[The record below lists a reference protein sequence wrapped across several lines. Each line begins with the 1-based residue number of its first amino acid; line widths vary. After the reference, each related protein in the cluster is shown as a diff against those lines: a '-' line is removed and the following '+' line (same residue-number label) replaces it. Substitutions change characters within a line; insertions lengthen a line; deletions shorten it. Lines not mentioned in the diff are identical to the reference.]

1 MSCRNALLMLCLCS
15 SAFVHADQGDDSS
28 LLQIRSQHAYNAVF
42 GLPGAAARPVQS
54 REWQLSLEHA
64 NQFIGGV
71 AGNEKLVLDGET
83 SELTFRH
90 RQRLA
95 PCWQGELLIP
105 FIQHSGGVFDH
116 AIDDWHQFFGLPDA
130 ERSDFDF
137 NALTYG
143 YVGESGQQIRVKS
156 PESGLGDIQLSVQR
170 SLGCQATADSMASE
184 AIVRA
189 GIKLPT
195 GVVDELRGSGELDA
209 YVDIQSPV
217 WSDGG
222 RWGAGATVGLMAV
235 GKSHQLAPQ
244 RPVVA
249 FGALG
254 AQYMLQQ
261 RYRLMLQV
269 DWHTAFYRSALGELN
284 DPSFVLTAG
293 LRYLAHR
300 NQTLE
305 FTIGEDIAVDTA
317 PDIVAR
323 LAWIY
328 RAGP

>member
-1 MSCRNALLMLCLCS
+1 MSCRTGLVALCLYS
-15 SAFVHADQGDDSS
+15 SAFVHAEQGDDSA

-42 GLPGAAARPVQS
+42 GLPGAAARPVRS

-64 NQFIGGV
+64 NQFIGGI
-71 AGNEKLVLDGET
+71 AGNEKLLLDGET

-95 PCWQGELLIP
+95 PCWQGELLVP
-105 FIQHSGGVFDH
+105 FIQHSGGVFDR

-130 ERSDFDF
+130 DRSNFGF
-137 NALTYG
+137 NALTYS
-143 YVGESGQQIRVKS
+143 YVGESGQQARVVS
-156 PESGLGDIQLSVQR
+156 PESGLGDIQFSVQR
-170 SLGCQATADSMASE
+170 SLGCQATADSVASE
-184 AIVRA
+184 AIVRV

-195 GVVDELRGSGELDA
+195 GAVGELRGTGQVDVYA
-209 YVDIQSPV
+209 DIQSPV
-217 WSDGG
+217 WSNGG
-222 RWGAGATVGLMAV
+222 RWRAGATVGLMAL
-235 GKSHQLAPQ
+235 GKSSQLAPQ

-254 AQYMLQQ
+254 TQFKLHQ

-293 LRYLAHR
+293 LRYLVHR
-300 NQTLE
+300 GQTLE

-328 RAGP
+328 RPGP